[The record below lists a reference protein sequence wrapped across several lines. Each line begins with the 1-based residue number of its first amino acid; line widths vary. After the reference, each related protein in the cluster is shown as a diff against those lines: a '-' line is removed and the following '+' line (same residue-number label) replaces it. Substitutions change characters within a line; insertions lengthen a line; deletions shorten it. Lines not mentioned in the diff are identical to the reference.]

1 MSDSKDQDYV
11 KTFREF
17 VQTQFRSLNTSTFVV
32 VESVDENREATVSLK
47 SDSNVVVDGVPIASL
62 FARDGVGVVV
72 PIKEGDEG
80 LLVHTKEPIDEQ
92 LESRG
97 ESKPDSKRRF
107 ELEDA
112 VLFPMLWTRDE
123 NAPDHEPGELVVEH
137 DSGTR
142 VSIGAQG
149 DVTIESDGDVVVDA
163 SSVTLG
169 DPAAAAAALTEQA
182 EIQYVGGGDNSS
194 TMTADIVD
202 PGSTDTD
209 VS

>member
-17 VQTQFRSLNTSTFVV
+17 VQTQFRSLNTTTFVV
-32 VESVDENREATVSLK
+32 VENVDENREATVSLK
-47 SDSNVVVDGVPIASL
+47 SDSNVVVDSVPIASL

-72 PIKEGDEG
+72 PIEQGDEG
-80 LLVHTKEPIDEQ
+80 LLLHPKEPIDEQ

-123 NAPDHEPGELVVEH
+123 NVPDHEPGELVVEH

-149 DVTIESDGDVVVDA
+149 DVTIESGGDVVVDA